1 MEFTKDLEQLFDA
14 NKTIDAVEKG
24 ALAVLSYV
32 QPKEVSNTLSTLT
45 VDYTTFV
52 RANIEA
58 FKGITAIAKTQ
69 TEEFTKQFAK
79 KSK

>member
-32 QPKEVSNTLSTLT
+32 QPKEVSKALSTLT

-52 RANIEA
+52 RANVEA
-58 FKGITAIAKTQ
+58 FKSITAIAKNQ

-79 KSK
+79 VGK